1 MHNSIDTVTKVHH
14 SIKTK
19 KTLYTYTSQHDFYF
33 FATTFFTTTFF
44 LSVAE
49 LVASCN
55 FSRLPL

>member
-1 MHNSIDTVTKVHH
+1 MHNSIDTVIKVHH

-19 KTLYTYTSQHDFYF
+19 KNIIYIYITTRLYF